1 MVKELTIRRTKIEYD
16 LQYKNVK
23 NINLRIKPSGAITV
37 SVNKRVKEKV
47 IEEFLT
53 SKADF
58 ILKALNKFERATL
71 APKKQYF
78 REDEIREVI
87 TKLCEKAYPYFREKG
102 ISFPQIKFRK
112 MKSRWGSCHTKNG
125 ILTFN
130 LNLIYA
136 QIECIEYVVY
146 HEFTHF
152 LVPNHSAKFYQELAK
167 VCPDWKE
174 KRQKLKEIV
183 LL

>member
-1 MVKELTIRRTKIEYD
+1 MVKELTICGTKIQYD

-23 NINLRIKPSGAITV
+23 NINLRIKSCGTVTV
-37 SVNKRVKEKV
+37 STNKRVKEKV
-47 IEEFLT
+47 IEEFLI

-58 ILKALNKFERATL
+58 ILKALDKFSNASIENQ
-71 APKKQYF
+71 KQYF
-78 REDEIREVI
+78 TEEEIREVI

-167 VCPDWKE
+167 VCPDWKA
-174 KRQKLKEIV
+174 KRQKLKEII